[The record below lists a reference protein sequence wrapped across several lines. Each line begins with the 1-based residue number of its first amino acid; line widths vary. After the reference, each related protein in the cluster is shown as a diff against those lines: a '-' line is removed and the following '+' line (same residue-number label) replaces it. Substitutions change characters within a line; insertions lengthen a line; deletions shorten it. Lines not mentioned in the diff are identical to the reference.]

1 MAAINGP
8 SRMVMIRRLLILALL
23 AWPTA
28 QLQAEEKSIEAITQ
42 EVKPSLVAITHKA
55 RADRGDRE
63 GSGFV
68 IAEGLIATN
77 LHVIGEARPIEV
89 ETSEGEKLTVT
100 GVHASDRKWDLAI
113 LAVKEATPRPLQ
125 LGDSEALQDGMAV
138 VAMGN
143 PQGFRF
149 SVVEGVISARRELNG
164 VEMIQ
169 LAIPIE
175 PGNSGGP
182 LLDRKGKVIGVP
194 TMKSLATDNIGFAM
208 PVNAL
213 KLLLEKPNPIPI
225 ERWMTVGQLSPRK
238 WQVLQNGAK
247 WTQRAGKITV
257 DGLGAGFGGRS
268 LCLHR
273 EKPEEATYEVSVK
286 VKLDDDTGAA
296 GLAFAS
302 DGKDRHYGFYP
313 SNGRLRLT
321 HFNGPDVFS
330 WDIIAEI
337 ETEFYHPGEWNHLR
351 VEVDPETIRGFVNG
365 QQVVTAEHSVQRDGQ
380 AGICQFRQTAAE
392 FQGFMLGAGLGNA
405 AAKPDEAAVAAV
417 NAGIEAL
424 LAGEDLPAALSDQP
438 QLGNRLME
446 QRARKLEEQA
456 ESLRRTATRLHQQA
470 VCQEMT
476 ALLDDQPDEA
486 IDLTHA
492 GLLIARLY
500 DSELEVAAYRGEF
513 DAMADEIRA
522 SLPEQ
527 ADDETILKRLGEYL
541 FQELGFHGSR
551 SDYYSRE
558 NSFLNVV
565 LDDREGLPITLSV
578 IFIEI
583 AHRLGV
589 NTVVGLPLPGHFVV
603 QYRPEDETKR
613 QILDPF
619 DGGKALTRD
628 EAEAIVMGVTGRG
641 LQERDLEP
649 VDKRAILVRMLRN
662 LIGLEVDSEDAV
674 AALPA
679 LDLLL
684 SIAPDEA
691 QERLQRTIL
700 RYQSRD
706 LHGALVDAEW
716 ILEKAPAG
724 VHLERIEALQREIQ
738 AMLR

>member
-1 MAAINGP
+1 M
-8 SRMVMIRRLLILALL
+8 MRRLLILVLL
-23 AWPTA
+23 TFQPG
-28 QLQAEEKSIEAITQ
+28 LLEAEQKSIEAITQ
-42 EVKPSLVAITHKA
+42 DVKPSLVTITHKA

-68 IAEGLIATN
+68 IAKGLIATN
-77 LHVIGEARPIEV
+77 LHVIGEARPINV
-89 ETSEGEKLTVT
+89 ETSEGVKLTVT

-113 LAVKEATPRPLQ
+113 LAVKEATPQPLP
-125 LGDSEALQDGMAV
+125 LGDSEALLDGMPV

-149 SVVEGVISARRELNG
+149 SVVEGVISARREMNG

-182 LLDRKGKVIGVP
+182 LLDREGKVIGVP
-194 TMKSLATDNIGFAM
+194 TMKSLETDNIGFAM

-213 KLLLEKPNPIPI
+213 KLLLDKPNPIPI

-238 WQVLQNGAK
+238 WNILQHGAR

-257 DGLGAGFGGRS
+257 NGLGAGFGGRS

-273 EKPEEATYEVSVK
+273 AEPKESTYEISVK
-286 VKLDDDTGAA
+286 VKLDDDSGAA

-330 WDIIAEI
+330 WNILAEI
-337 ETEFYHPGEWNHLR
+337 ETEHYHPGEWNHLR
-351 VEVDPETIRGFVNG
+351 VEVDPEVIRGFVNG
-365 QQVVTAEHSVQRDGQ
+365 HLVVTTEHSEQRGGQ
-380 AGICQFRQTAAE
+380 AGICQFRQTTAE
-392 FQGFMLGAGLGNA
+392 FQGFMLGAGLGEA
-405 AAKPDEAAVAAV
+405 VAKPNDAVIAAV
-417 NAGIEAL
+417 NASIDALLTGEAL
-424 LAGEDLPAALSDQP
+424 PATLSDQP
-438 QLGNRLME
+438 QLSNRLME

-456 ESLRRTATRLHQQA
+456 ESLRHTAKRLHQQA
-470 VCQEMT
+470 VCSEMKT
-476 ALLDDQPDEA
+476 LLDDQPEKA

-500 DSELEVAAYRGEF
+500 DPELEVAAYRGEF
-513 DAMADEIRA
+513 NAMADEVRA
-522 SLPEQ
+522 SLPNQ
-527 ADDETILKRLGEYL
+527 ADDATILKRLVEYL

-578 IFIEI
+578 IFIDI
-583 AHRLGV
+583 AHRLGLSSV
-589 NTVVGLPLPGHFVV
+589 IGLPLPGHFVV
-603 QYRPEDETKR
+603 QYRPENEDKR
-613 QILDPF
+613 QIIDPF
-619 DGGKALTRD
+619 DSGKVLSRED
-628 EAEAIVMGVTGRG
+628 AEAIVMGVTGRR
-641 LQERDLEP
+641 LQDRDLQP

-662 LIGLEVDSEDAV
+662 LIGLDVDSEDAV

-684 SIAPDEA
+684 TIAPDEA

-700 RYQSRD
+700 RYQAREFK
-706 LHGALVDAEW
+706 GALIDAEW
-716 ILEKAPAG
+716 ILEQAPAG
-724 VHLERIEALQREIQ
+724 VHLERIEALRREIQ
-738 AMLR
+738 SMLR